1 VDVITFLVLC
11 EGGLLF
17 LILVVIGY
25 LIYLHN
31 KHH

>member
-1 VDVITFLVLC
+1 VDIITFLVLC
-11 EGGLLF
+11 EVGLLF
-17 LILVVIGY
+17 LIVIVIAY